1 STAALARRPWP
12 NTRLSSRASNTGGS
26 ADILTPYLAVADG
39 PQPLLGLA
47 AVGAGLATARGEAAA
62 YARQLQI
69 RGGALERDRSILTAC
84 GIDAQHRTHQRLRV
98 RGHTAKDH
106 VLGRS

>member
-1 STAALARRPWP
+1 
-12 NTRLSSRASNTGGS
+12 
-26 ADILTPYLAVADG
+26 
-39 PQPLLGLA
+39 GLA

-69 RGGALERDRSILTAC
+69 RGGTLERDRPLLTAS

-98 RGHTAKDH
+98 RGHTAKAH
-106 VLGRS
+106 VLGRSDYDEFAGVPDRDARRDVTQKGQLVRDEQHALDDAGVE